1 MSMGVERANISQAI
15 KTLPDEL
22 LPNLAE
28 FVVFLQ
34 MKAQQQVSVW
44 AILSN
49 NTEVETKPAIS
60 VQNDALE
67 KAAQTL
73 LSDYMNDKELT
84 TFTSLDGE

>member
-84 TFTSLDGE
+84 AFTSLDGE